1 MTAPRPAPRPMTAP
15 RPAVESYFPETA
27 LATSRE
33 PDQINPKTG
42 LPLCG
47 RR

>member
-1 MTAPRPAPRPMTAP
+1 MTAP